1 MKTTI
6 LRKRLDAVMV
16 REVDPELLL
25 LDTESD
31 QIHQL
36 NQTASFIWR
45 RCEEVGSV
53 EELAAL
59 VAAEFDVGQ
68 DAILKDVIEMLDKLR
83 ALNLV
88 VEA

>member
-1 MKTTI
+1 MSTNF

-16 REVDPELLL
+16 REVDPEVLL
-25 LDTESD
+25 LDTEAD

-45 RCEEVGSV
+45 RCEEVGSA

-59 VAAEFDVGQ
+59 VAAEFDVEQ
-68 DAILKDVIEMLDKLR
+68 DLILNDVVETLDQLR
-83 ALNLV
+83 ALKLIV
-88 VEA
+88 DA

>member
-1 MKTTI
+1 MTTNF
-6 LRKRLDAVMV
+6 LRKRLDSVMV
-16 REVDPELLL
+16 REVDPEVLL
-25 LDTESD
+25 LDTEAD

-45 RCEEVGSV
+45 RCEEVGSA

-59 VAAEFDVGQ
+59 VAAQFDVGQ
-68 DAILKDVIEMLDKLR
+68 DLILKDVIETLDKLR
-83 ALNLV
+83 ALNLI

>member
-1 MKTTI
+1 MNTNF
-6 LRKRLDAVMV
+6 LRKRLGTVMV
-16 REVDPELLL
+16 REVDPEVLL
-25 LDTESD
+25 LDTEAD

-45 RCEEVGSV
+45 KCEEVGSA

-68 DAILKDVIEMLDKLR
+68 DLILKDVVETLDKLR
-83 ALNLV
+83 VLNLL

>member
-1 MKTTI
+1 MNTNF

-16 REVDPELLL
+16 REVEPEVLL
-25 LDTESD
+25 LDTEAD

-45 RCEEVGSV
+45 RCEEVGSA

-59 VAAEFDVGQ
+59 VAAEFDVGY
-68 DAILKDVIEMLDKLR
+68 DLILKDVVETLDRLR
-83 ALNLV
+83 ALNLIV
-88 VEA
+88 DA